1 MRNTIDQTT
10 LKEKQSFIMKL
21 SIERESKIYFHK
33 TTSLEAVPVSI
44 IREKLILDEI
54 YQMLKNIK
62 QLGTHDPNIVRKQA
76 AESYENL
83 LFS

>member
-1 MRNTIDQTT
+1 MRTTIDQTT
-10 LKEKQSFIMKL
+10 LKENQALIMLL
-21 SIERESKIYFHK
+21 SIEKESKIYNHRK
-33 TTSLEAVPVSI
+33 SSIEPIPTSL